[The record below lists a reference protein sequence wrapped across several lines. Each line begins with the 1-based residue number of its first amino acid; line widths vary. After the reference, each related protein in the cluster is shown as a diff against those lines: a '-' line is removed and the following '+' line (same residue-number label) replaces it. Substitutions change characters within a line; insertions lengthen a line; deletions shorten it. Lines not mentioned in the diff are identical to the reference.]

1 MKYSF
6 LDCFTGH
13 TVLVAHLIFSE
24 PLQILVLEATSKLLG
39 GWWEEFPAVLLKPLQ
54 TQAVWECV
62 LSCCRTTF
70 FFLRHLSQ
78 TAQLSFSA
86 SESDKQQ

>member
-54 TQAVWECV
+54 TQANSVGMCV
-62 LSCCRTTF
+62 VMLQDYLLLPQTSFTDCTTK
-70 FFLRHLSQ
+70 L
-78 TAQLSFSA
+78 FSI
-86 SESDKQQ
+86 